1 MLARFF
7 KGDSFNLADLQF
19 ALAIVLDLNGEKE
32 VATPVLQMFATKP
45 DDRKALEVYLRKN
58 NKYGIIYD
66 YVNYVYNNPVIERNV
81 SSMHN
86 GLQKQ
91 SLGVLVNKMSVKKIY
106 DCLMQL
112 LLCTDVN
119 KLIYV
124 YMSTSMW
131 QRYLRNT
138 ARRISSNITPDQIEA
153 LGNGFRSYVRSFST
167 NGSYDTSSCTP
178 HAFLIFA
185 FQSFYVHTEAYRDII
200 SNKSMMRSI
209 SKDDKRSRAEM
220 SIDDIDIEQPEEGID
235 FMSLAGKIYRSS
247 YSLFNHVGDGGIAY
261 YDIFS
266 WYRKSIADKL
276 WTRYKQ
282 TLRSKFASIEFSR
295 ETMDYDG
302 SKSTKLSKRMK
313 LCEMYASRLMTTGI
327 EISNIYDFYLDA
339 VKTADELCVHMN
351 ANGGANDGIPYYA
364 SNTIH
369 PKKGCNQ
376 DKFKADFEGF
386 IALRELVA
394 FLNSSANDTGY
405 TIFDFPVEIFRDRNL
420 LKRFSS
426 LKEYL
431 YMHDDVNKLVNEV
444 YQSPGRSEDRNEK
457 NLVSN
462 DCIFDQLLSYKLNNS
477 PTLIKKAYSLS
488 LAKGREAVNTIGKT
502 SKVLLSNSYNEM
514 NSQISNSWMNRMND
528 FDYLDKRKNSV
539 VEKIGVLI
547 GWYKQLYGMMK
558 ATADKSH
565 SIMIAATIV
574 NVTAT
579 LLYELGNP
587 VEQKGLYMLKEND
600 INTEIVNAIAKN
612 KEAFPYDMRLVVA
625 FTQMFETSARILNGL
640 SNADSI
646 DKLHMFTAFSYAKTI
661 YKANSTLFEFC
672 NFIVSEL
679 NSTQL
684 LKNEN
689 NLYLLYAKAIATYRW
704 LDIKFPLQKR
714 EEITLLCGNTCRLYM
729 DPRNMSDVSKNF
741 RKIYLREVDALNEML
756 DAFKPLLDFIEMF
769 SNSLHVELQETES
782 ASTLTAKELKI
793 LQEINQNILITK
805 RATKW
810 KFYLDSYR
818 FDANNYLI
826 GRAGIGMLSQD
837 DNRKTFVHKYGY
849 KVVLARVNNSQTYH
863 TEILELTQ
871 YEVERIKWW

>member
-19 ALAIVLDLNGEKE
+19 ALAIVLDLNGEKK

-153 LGNGFRSYVRSFST
+153 LGNGFRSYIRSFST

-247 YSLFNHVGDGGIAY
+247 YSLFNHVSDGGIAY

-266 WYRKSIADKL
+266 WYRKSVADKL

-295 ETMDYDG
+295 EIMDYDG

-405 TIFDFPVEIFRDRNL
+405 TIFDFPIEIFRDRNL
-420 LKRFSS
+420 LKRF
-426 LKEYL
+426 
-431 YMHDDVNKLVNEV
+431 
-444 YQSPGRSEDRNEK
+444 
-457 NLVSN
+457 
-462 DCIFDQLLSYKLNNS
+462 
-477 PTLIKKAYSLS
+477 
-488 LAKGREAVNTIGKT
+488 
-502 SKVLLSNSYNEM
+502 
-514 NSQISNSWMNRMND
+514 
-528 FDYLDKRKNSV
+528 
-539 VEKIGVLI
+539 
-547 GWYKQLYGMMK
+547 
-558 ATADKSH
+558 
-565 SIMIAATIV
+565 
-574 NVTAT
+574 
-579 LLYELGNP
+579 
-587 VEQKGLYMLKEND
+587 
-600 INTEIVNAIAKN
+600 
-612 KEAFPYDMRLVVA
+612 
-625 FTQMFETSARILNGL
+625 
-640 SNADSI
+640 
-646 DKLHMFTAFSYAKTI
+646 
-661 YKANSTLFEFC
+661 
-672 NFIVSEL
+672 
-679 NSTQL
+679 
-684 LKNEN
+684 
-689 NLYLLYAKAIATYRW
+689 
-704 LDIKFPLQKR
+704 
-714 EEITLLCGNTCRLYM
+714 
-729 DPRNMSDVSKNF
+729 
-741 RKIYLREVDALNEML
+741 
-756 DAFKPLLDFIEMF
+756 
-769 SNSLHVELQETES
+769 
-782 ASTLTAKELKI
+782 
-793 LQEINQNILITK
+793 
-805 RATKW
+805 
-810 KFYLDSYR
+810 
-818 FDANNYLI
+818 
-826 GRAGIGMLSQD
+826 
-837 DNRKTFVHKYGY
+837 
-849 KVVLARVNNSQTYH
+849 
-863 TEILELTQ
+863 
-871 YEVERIKWW
+871 